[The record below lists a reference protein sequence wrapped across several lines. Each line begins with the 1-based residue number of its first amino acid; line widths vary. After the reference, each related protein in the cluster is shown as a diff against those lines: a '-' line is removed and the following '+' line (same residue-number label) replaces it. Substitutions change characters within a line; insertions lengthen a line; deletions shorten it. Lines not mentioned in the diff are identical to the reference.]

1 MRLDRVLLIAL
12 FGLAGQAL
20 FGQTLTM
27 FETHLAAGKVALQQ
41 SRYAEADRL
50 LRMAIQDT
58 ETLDESDPATPGHLA
73 EALETLCDLDLLTG
87 KYEEAIAFEE
97 RAVAA
102 LEKPLGVEH
111 HDLVPHLIR
120 LAGAYRAGS
129 RTPSAIPVLA
139 RAIALD
145 IRALGP
151 DDAKV
156 SADYDSLASANMEVK
171 DLIEARKAYEQ
182 ALQTRLNRLG
192 PDHLDV
198 ATNYLNLALLEERDM
213 KPKVARADY
222 EKALAISEKK
232 LGDESY
238 SLTGIL
244 DRLGLMLRR
253 EKNYGEAEPVLQR
266 SLSIREKTLG
276 SRHSDVAP
284 ALDNLALTYFYDN
297 KFVEAEPLFTRSLQI
312 WLATQG
318 QNSPLVAQAL
328 DNLGALYSAQQKFDQ
343 AEPLF
348 KRALSIREKQDVESL
363 ANLALIYQAKND
375 AKNADVFFQRAIL
388 IGEKSLGADNIE
400 MSETLEE
407 YATFLR
413 ATGRMAEAKKISAR
427 ILELKAQE
435 QKTPEPKK

>member
-1 MRLDRVLLIAL
+1 MRLNGFLFVAPLLLTGSAL
-12 FGLAGQAL
+12 LAQKA
-20 FGQTLTM
+20 TM
-27 FETHLAAGKVALQQ
+27 FEAHLASGKAALQQ
-41 SRYAEADRL
+41 SRYVEADRL
-50 LRMAIQDT
+50 LRLAIQDS
-58 ETLDESDPATPGHLA
+58 ESLDETDPAAPGHLA

-87 KYEEAIAFEE
+87 KYDEAIAFQE
-97 RAVAA
+97 RAVAT
-102 LEKPLGVEH
+102 LEKPLGLES
-111 HDLVPHLIR
+111 HDLVPHLLR

-129 RTPSAIPVLA
+129 WTPKALPVLQ
-139 RAIALD
+139 RALALD
-145 IRALGP
+145 VRALGP

-156 SADYDSLASANMEVK
+156 SADYDSIASADMEMK
-171 DLIEARKAYEQ
+171 QFTEARVAYEQ
-182 ALQTRLNRLG
+182 ALKTRINRVG
-192 PDHLDV
+192 SDHLDV
-198 ATNYLNLALLEERDM
+198 ATNYLNLALLEERDQ
-213 KPKVARADY
+213 KPKAARTDY
-222 EKALAISEKK
+222 EQALAISEKK

-253 EKNYGEAEPVLQR
+253 EKNFGDAEPVLQR

-276 SRHSDVAP
+276 ARHSDVAP

-348 KRALSIREKQDVESL
+348 KRALSIRERQDVESL
-363 ANLALIYQAKND
+363 ANLALVYQAKND
-375 AKNADVFFQRAIL
+375 AKNAELYFQRAIL
-388 IGEKSLGADNIE
+388 IGEKSLGAEKMEIG
-400 MSETLEE
+400 ETLEE

-413 ATGRMAEAKKISAR
+413 ATGRMADAKKISAR
-427 ILELKAQE
+427 IQELKAQA
-435 QKTPEPKK
+435 QPR